1 MSSDDNSD
9 DQKAPPMPSFSG
21 NVMPMNVTIDV
32 DDDIGEE
39 TTRRI
44 GGATFNPTFEPVS
57 FAPSITAPT
66 SYISTTQQKVS
77 VAPPPP
83 TSLGG
88 GGWKLTSAP
97 ILPEFHPLDR
107 NSVFCSGTS
116 ASEVAQRVAQVLME
130 RSIEA
135 HFDNSKAKV
144 RCLTAYNV
152 DFRVFLYRGQK
163 QYAHGTIVEVQRR
176 TGASVLFVKDT
187 QAILEAAQGNFV
199 PPPPPPALFS
209 TAEIP
214 LVSDTEDDDD
224 DDYDSS
230 ASLSSLDF
238 CAKLFNYKNHG
249 SDMLALQTLA
259 SLTNPAKMGLS
270 TSKRVSRALVEPNSD
285 VGSRVFALIVDSKQQ
300 QDQDEMVRNLAMTIL
315 SNTVQ
320 GVKGDLNPMMR
331 EALRPVLIQELK
343 KAEDNPQM
351 AYLAA
356 KCLEPLIS
364 IAGNYFSELYDVL
377 DTAQSIG
384 EARHAALRDV
394 CEKCIQK
401 VDDASR

>member
-9 DQKAPPMPSFSG
+9 DEKAPPMPSFSG
-21 NVMPMNVTIDV
+21 NVMPMNVTINV
-32 DDDIGEE
+32 DEDDIGEE

-57 FAPSITAPT
+57 FAPSNMMSPSS

-77 VAPPPP
+77 SVAVAAPP
-83 TSLGG
+83 S

-116 ASEVAQRVAQVLME
+116 ASEVAERVAQVLKE

-199 PPPPPPALFS
+199 APPPPPALFS

-224 DDYDSS
+224 DDYDDNNE

-259 SLTNPAKMGLS
+259 SLTDPAKMGLS
-270 TSKRVSRALVEPNSD
+270 TSKRVSRALVEPNST
-285 VGSRVFALIVDSKQQ
+285 VGSRVFALIVDSKNNN
-300 QDQDEMVRNLAMTIL
+300 QDDSSMIRNLAMTIL
-315 SNTVQ
+315 SNTIQSVQ
-320 GVKGDLNPMMR
+320 GDLNPMMR

-356 KCLEPLIS
+356 KCFEPLI
-364 IAGNYFSELYDVL
+364 AGDHFSSELYDVL

-401 VDDASR
+401 VK